1 MITLNKQCEKHTPH
15 TEAITEISHNFGADQ
30 YTFCEECEQNVSR
43 FWLDEE
49 SDRLGRW
56 SKWHLTR

>member
-1 MITLNKQCEKHTPH
+1 MITLNKECVKHSPS
-15 TEAITEISHNFGADQ
+15 TEAISEISRNFGVDH
-30 YTFCEECEQNVSR
+30 YTFCEECEQNISR

-56 SKWHLTR
+56 SKWGVTK